1 MTLSFSKLNE
11 IAYLYENA
19 VHGEQEVLDEDASD
33 AGVSARKTIGKA
45 AGSYFNTMKGVA
57 TGYADVA
64 GSQLKGLA
72 GQTTT
77 SNNPLAR
84 AGNAVTR
91 TISAPSRAGL
101 SFAKGLVTGQGSDKP
116 AAKPPT
122 SSTNTPSRFAR
133 PQNAAPGLS
142 DIRGGQG
149 NAAPSKYKSSSDGKM
164 YKNYNDAL
172 AARNSRQKAG
182 AGTTPPAGAGAR
194 PPGGNGPKLLP
205 TKPAA
210 PAKPAIPTGTT
221 AGGTTFQRRA
231 ATGDELRAAQDA
243 RAAAKAAGNT
253 KGAEEAAVKA
263 GVNASKPATP
273 SLGQRAAAMPSSGS
287 SQFKPATAS
296 QATNAAGS
304 NSAAASGSL
313 VPASNKIASS
323 LKPIDL
329 KASYEYDVYDLVL
342 EYLLDNGHVD
352 TVEEANYVMM
362 EMDAETI
369 GNIVEVRMDPRGRP
383 ASGPMN
389 VYAKSKGKPD
399 QAHLDAIKSYDEK
412 QKKKTPEQRKKELDD
427 YKERQMNR

>member
-1 MTLSFSKLNE
+1 VDFNFNIEGLWTLFFFINKNKVKRISKMTLSFSKLNE

-19 VHGEQEVLDEDASD
+19 VHGEQEVLGEDASD

-57 TGYADVA
+57 KGYADVA
-64 GSQLKGLA
+64 G
-72 GQTTT
+72 
-77 SNNPLAR
+77 
-84 AGNAVTR
+84 
-91 TISAPSRAGL
+91 SRAGL

-116 AAKPPT
+116 ASSP
-122 SSTNTPSRFAR
+122 SST
-133 PQNAAPGLS
+133 
-142 DIRGGQG
+142 D
-149 NAAPSKYKSSSDGKM
+149 YKSKFAGKR
-164 YKNYNDAL
+164 DA
-172 AARNSRQKAG
+172 AFNKAKG
-182 AGTTPPAGAGAR
+182 IKGSPVVGPKPSAAGTTPPAGAGAR

-205 TKPAA
+205 AKPAA

-273 SLGQRAAAMPSSGS
+273 SLSQRAAAMPAMGS
-287 SQFKPATAS
+287 SQFKPATTS

-329 KASYEYDVYDLVL
+329 KASYEYDAYDLVL
-342 EYLLDNGHVD
+342 EYLLSQGHAE
-352 TVEEANYVMM
+352 TVAEAQYLMT
-362 EMDAETI
+362 EMDAEMI
-369 GNIVEVRMDPRGRP
+369 GDIVEVRMDPRGRP

-399 QAHLDAIKSYDEK
+399 QAHLDAVKSYDEK
-412 QKKKTPEQRKKELDD
+412 QKKKTPEQKKKELDD
-427 YKERQMNR
+427 YRERQMNNK